1 MKAYILAA
9 LILLTVSPAVG
20 CGENGGAEK
29 SAETQNTQ
37 FEQSQI
43 YSEEDIESAI
53 QVTSDYFDKEF
64 EGCTLMDLYYRGDS
78 YADEFNE
85 FAEIYGADEAI
96 ILMSSFEVGPSGG
109 DGSLNPNSTYND
121 WNWILVRSGGGKWEH
136 VDHGY

>member
-9 LILLTVSPAVG
+9 LILLTVSPAVV
-20 CGENGGAEK
+20 CGENGSTEK
-29 SAETQNTQ
+29 SAEAQNTQ

-53 QVTSDYFDKEF
+53 QVISDYFDKEF
-64 EGCTLMDLYYRGDS
+64 EGCTLTELYYPGDS

-109 DGSLNPNSTYND
+109 DGSLNPNSAYND
-121 WNWILVRSGGGKWEH
+121 WNWILVRNNGGKWEH

>member
-9 LILLTVSPAVG
+9 LILLTVSPAAG

-29 SAETQNTQ
+29 SAETQNAQ

-53 QVTSDYFDKEF
+53 QVISDYFDKEF
-64 EGCTLMDLYYRGDS
+64 EGCTLTELYYPGDS

>member
-29 SAETQNTQ
+29 SAETQNAQ

-43 YSEEDIESAI
+43 YSEEDIESAVQI
-53 QVTSDYFDKEF
+53 ISDYFDEEF
-64 EGCTLMDLYYRGDS
+64 EGCTLTELYYSGDS

-96 ILMSSFEVGPSGG
+96 ILISSFDVGSSGG

-121 WNWILVRSGGGKWEH
+121 WNWILVRNNGGKWEY

>member
-9 LILLTVSPAVG
+9 LILLTVSPALG
-20 CGENGGAEK
+20 CGENGGTEK
-29 SAETQNTQ
+29 SAETQNAQ

-43 YSEEDIESAI
+43 YSEEDIESAV
-53 QVTSDYFDKEF
+53 QVISDYFDKEF
-64 EGCTLMDLYYRGDS
+64 EGCTLTELYYPGDS

-96 ILMSSFEVGPSGG
+96 ILMSSFDVGSSGG